1 MTQDGRQDEEEDSL
15 LSKSQQQEP
24 TVDKPTV
31 ARNKKEV
38 ILCDPLLNPQ
48 NLSKPLHNF
57 DATTAST
64 GSSAHQLEWDR
75 ALLLLVPLRLGLQRF
90 QKDVY
95 ATLLART
102 FGLSQSVGFLGG
114 SPRHALWFYGANAS
128 GSKVYGFDPHTVQ
141 TAPICDPSRYGMVN
155 LSQEYQQS
163 VICSNPVEMDMGRID
178 PSLALG
184 FYCRDRSDFESLLTS
199 LSNLRKPGDPELF
212 SVLETSP
219 NYGNED
225 LVNDQH
231 ILAASSGTLAEDD
244 DDAVRRC
251 CCINDSFDHDDLA
264 APNSAPSI
272 IKQGPTQYIGSS
284 ANSDR

>member
-1 MTQDGRQDEEEDSL
+1 
-15 LSKSQQQEP
+15 
-24 TVDKPTV
+24 
-31 ARNKKEV
+31 
-38 ILCDPLLNPQ
+38 
-48 NLSKPLHNF
+48 
-57 DATTAST
+57 
-64 GSSAHQLEWDR
+64 
-75 ALLLLVPLRLGLQRF
+75 
-90 QKDVY
+90 
-95 ATLLART
+95 
-102 FGLSQSVGFLGG
+102 
-114 SPRHALWFYGANAS
+114 
-128 GSKVYGFDPHTVQ
+128 
-141 TAPICDPSRYGMVN
+141 
-155 LSQEYQQS
+155 
-163 VICSNPVEMDMGRID
+163 MGRID

-199 LSNLRKPGDPELF
+199 LSNLHKPGDPELF

-284 ANSDR
+284 ANSDEYEGEEEDEYVFL